1 MTAIRSSFAL
11 VGSAALHGLV
21 FALMW
26 LHPWPDPPPPPP
38 PPDGAPV
45 SLAAFDF
52 DDAPP
57 ESSSPTPADVA
68 TPPDEAPPAPP
79 AAPAAASPAPDPAG
93 APADPPA
100 PPPTA
105 AAESG
110 DGEQAAQETKKGPQL
125 LHGAKARRPTR
136 TPKPCPET
144 VANIEQLGPAEWFV
158 ERALLEY
165 YASHIAEIDAL
176 GSVWTHKSPDG
187 KPDGFRVGLPRCTVL
202 RDGGLKSG
210 DIVHDI
216 NGIRINNVLQAVAA
230 YVQLRKEPV
239 LVVHVTRKK
248 EDLSL
253 TYHLEPREKKKKA
266 GRRGADR

>member
-1 MTAIRSSFAL
+1 MAVFRSSFAL
-11 VGSAALHGLV
+11 VGSALLHGAV
-21 FALMW
+21 FAVMW
-26 LHPWPDPPPPPP
+26 MRPWPDPPPPPP

-52 DDAPP
+52 DDAPA
-57 ESSSPTPADVA
+57 ESSSPVPAA
-68 TPPDEAPPAPP
+68 EPTPPDEAPPAP
-79 AAPAAASPAPDPAG
+79 AVAPTAVAPVPDPAG
-93 APADPPA
+93 SPADPPPQPA
-100 PPPTA
+100 A

-110 DGEQAAQETKKGPQL
+110 QGEQAAKENKKGREL

-136 TPKPCPET
+136 TPKPCPEP
-144 VANIEQLGPAEWFV
+144 VADIEQLGPAEWFV
-158 ERALLEY
+158 ERALVEY
-165 YASHIAEIDAL
+165 YASHISEIDAL
-176 GSVWTHKSPDG
+176 GSVWTHKSPEG

-248 EDLSL
+248 ESLSL
-253 TYHLEPREKKKKA
+253 TYHLEQKERRKKG
-266 GRRGADR
+266 GRRGGGK